1 MVRVIRRHMSLLT
14 VSYANHSVP
23 IDEDDGIANKT
34 ITDVEGITHTA
45 EEEAGKKVESEE
57 NPVACAIEL
66 TTLKIPL
73 SFIISDPS
81 SRVFL
86 QCYCQRSNF
95 THIYN

>member
-1 MVRVIRRHMSLLT
+1 MKSVVHGSSNSPSY
-14 VSYANHSVP
+14 VSSYRIICESVP

-45 EEEAGKKVESEE
+45 EEEARKKVESEE

-73 SFIISDPS
+73 SFFSFIYYI
-81 SRVFL
+81 
-86 QCYCQRSNF
+86 RSK
-95 THIYN
+95 